1 MCVFEWRCPVKRQRN
16 SSMSES
22 KAEWCRL
29 ASDGSEAVDWLST
42 NRSSGVVA
50 GQHELGQALDH
61 VAQSGAVHVRVALDG
76 YGRKVAVCSGGWR
89 EELVKVGLMME
100 LSVLYNFLLLIF
112 IARLLVHSHRGH
124 HFGLQ
129 SIGSYLT
136 FLIFFQIYHSCNAVT
151 QPLIV
156 TDIAK
161 KGRGKRQRPLL
172 GKRQRQDLP
181 LPIVSQWA
189 TKLAAKSCSK
199 HSVTKNGCH
208 HRCRV

>member
-89 EELVKVGLMME
+89 EELVKDAFDLRGGLMME

-136 FLIFFQIYHSCNAVT
+136 FLIFFFQICCWLQHCYTTSNCHWHS
-151 QPLIV
+151 
-156 TDIAK
+156 K
-161 KGRGKRQRPLL
+161 KRAWKETATGFATSHCQSVGHKIGRE
-172 GKRQRQDLP
+172 
-181 LPIVSQWA
+181 
-189 TKLAAKSCSK
+189 KL
-199 HSVTKNGCH
+199 
-208 HRCRV
+208 